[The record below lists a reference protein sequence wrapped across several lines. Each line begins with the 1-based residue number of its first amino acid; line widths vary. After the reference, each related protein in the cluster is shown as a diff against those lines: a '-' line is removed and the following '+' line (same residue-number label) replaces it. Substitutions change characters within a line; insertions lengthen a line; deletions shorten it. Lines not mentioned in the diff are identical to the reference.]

1 MNKINKPA
9 PAEYAHF
16 YSGYISEVGDENIL
30 AFLKKQSK
38 EFVEYIKQIPDEK
51 LLYKYEAGKWSVAE
65 VLGHIIDTERVMAY
79 RALRF
84 ARGDKAILSGYDQD
98 EYVAAGRFDERSL
111 SSLVAEF
118 EGLRVSNLEFAQT
131 LNEEESVRTGE
142 ANGAVFSVRALLYV
156 MAGHLQHHWDIL
168 QQRYLD

>member
-1 MNKINKPA
+1 MSKIEKPS

-16 YSGYISEVGDENIL
+16 YSGYIAKVGDESVL
-30 AFLKKQSK
+30 DFLRKQSK
-38 EFVEYIKQIPDEK
+38 EFVEFLKQIPQDK
-51 LLYKYEAGKWSVAE
+51 LLYRYEEGKWSVAE

-84 ARGDKAILSGYDQD
+84 ARADKAVLSGYEQD
-98 EYVAAGRFDERSL
+98 DYVLTGRFDERSL
-111 SSLVAEF
+111 ESLIAEF
-118 EGLRVSNLEFAQT
+118 EGCRVSNLEFAQA
-131 LNEEESVRTGE
+131 LNEEESLRTGE

-168 QQRYLD
+168 NERYGV